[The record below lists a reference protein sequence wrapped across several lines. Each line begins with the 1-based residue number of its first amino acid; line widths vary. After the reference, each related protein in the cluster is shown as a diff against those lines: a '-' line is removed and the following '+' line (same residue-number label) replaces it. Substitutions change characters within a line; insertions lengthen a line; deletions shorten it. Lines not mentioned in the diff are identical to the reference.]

1 MRFPWRFLPD
11 FFTSHPWVV
20 EAIEWLR
27 VAKDLW
33 EQYNSLVI
41 LVGLW
46 LVARKLSR
54 ERERLEE
61 RVDTLSQHVKV
72 AKEASET
79 AIVAAKEASDA
90 IIMAVAAS
98 APGNSRPGQMNGS
111 RMPSGASPHFLEP
124 DHTNWD
130 RVNEIWG
137 ALKDRIELKI
147 QGISHKSV
155 RNKYS
160 HMPRRTYR
168 KIITALQEDGVLRSG
183 IANRLRDLDHQYQVL
198 RFKARHVTTE
208 QVAMFMEVQQ
218 MVDGQRALPALPD
231 EPAQEQSLFDADV
244 LGQDER
250 GDRVVSSRPSP
261 EATRAAS

>member
-1 MRFPWRFLPD
+1 MRFPWRFLPE
-11 FFTSHPWVV
+11 FFISHPWVV
-20 EAIEWLR
+20 EAVEWLR

-41 LVGLW
+41 LIGLW
-46 LVARKLSR
+46 LAARKLSR

-90 IIMAVAAS
+90 IIAAVAAS
-98 APGNSRPGQMNGS
+98 TPGSSRGGQVNGS
-111 RMPSGASPHFLEP
+111 RDPSGVVPQLLEP

-137 ALKDRIELKI
+137 EIKDRIELKI
-147 QGISHKSV
+147 QSISHKSV

-160 HMPRRTYR
+160 HMPRRTYL
-168 KIITALQEDGVLRSG
+168 KIITALQEDGVLRPG

-198 RFKARHVTTE
+198 RFKARHVTPE
-208 QVAMFMEVQQ
+208 QVATFVEVQQ
-218 MVDGQRALPALPD
+218 IVDGQRALPPLPD
-231 EPAQEQSLFDADV
+231 EPLQEPGLFDADT
-244 LGQDER
+244 LGQDDR
-250 GDRVVSSRPSP
+250 GSSAVPSQTTP
-261 EATRAAS
+261 AASRAAS